1 MDEKCIHARRG
12 CARGSARGKREGWK
26 DVHLGDESRESLQQQ
41 NDEGRKR
48 EKKKGRCWMTSS
60 SSGVS
65 L

>member
-48 EKKKGRCWMTSS
+48 EKKRAVAG
-60 SSGVS
+60 
-65 L
+65 

>member
-1 MDEKCIHARRG
+1 VQEAQPEERE
-12 CARGSARGKREGWK
+12 REGWK